1 MGGQERQG
9 ALRRPA
15 AHRRRR
21 QPQPVRRLDHGVA
34 DHERVRLRA
43 LGARADDDDDRFD
56 DDDHHDHTERGRL
69 MARRRVTAAQARDRR
84 SKKIA
89 IALAGVFLVVCVV
102 QVPKL
107 MKQLRKAPPAPV
119 ETSTTTTPSVSASAA
134 PGTSGGVTATTQ
146 LAAFSL
152 LPAKNPFQALVAG
165 PTGSGTSG
173 GSSSSASGAKG
184 SPSAPKTSAS
194 TPASEK
200 SAGTPASEKTPSSA
214 QKPAKS
220 SVPTVKFSVKPPNAA
235 LIKTNGHGEVVAIG
249 GGGFPSSQPM
259 FKIVSLAKNKKGKR
273 IGVKITVLG
282 GSFAGGDPT
291 LVLAKGQ
298 KVTLADE
305 SDGSRYVIEVVR
317 LTTAAPQDRKSV
329 V

>member
-1 MGGQERQG
+1 MGGQERQV

-43 LGARADDDDDRFD
+43 LGARADDDDD
-56 DDDHHDHTERGRL
+56 HHDHAERWRL

-249 GGGFPSSQPM
+249 GGFPSSQPM